1 MDWIDVLWT
10 IAITEALLLRGGIFF
25 VFCFSSQGFH
35 SPCRLISSL
44 FLFFWGGVSV
54 LQRMTANYSAES
66 HIGASKS
73 KGGEGRG
80 ASVLQVV
87 ARNCVSGK
95 RFGSLNSDKCLR
107 WEPWNFW
114 SPWQCE
120 LLMQWVAFSVSPF
133 IPISFFFLT
142 SDCVVKVAVSKK
154 PPPYLLKGRPQRR
167 WPAVH

>member
-44 FLFFWGGVSV
+44 FLFFLVSV

-73 KGGEGRG
+73 KGGERSERAAGCCQE
-80 ASVLQVV
+80 L
-87 ARNCVSGK
+87 
-95 RFGSLNSDKCLR
+95 
-107 WEPWNFW
+107 
-114 SPWQCE
+114 CE
-120 LLMQWVAFSVSPF
+120 RQALW
-133 IPISFFFLT
+133 
-142 SDCVVKVAVSKK
+142 K
-154 PPPYLLKGRPQRR
+154 P
-167 WPAVH
+167 